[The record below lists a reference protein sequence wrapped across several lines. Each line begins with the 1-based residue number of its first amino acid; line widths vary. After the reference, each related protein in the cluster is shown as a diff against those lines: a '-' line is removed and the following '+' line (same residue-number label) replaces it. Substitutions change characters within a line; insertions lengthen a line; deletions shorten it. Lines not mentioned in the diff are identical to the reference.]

1 MAANL
6 SVNIDAWND
15 GDPIPDEYSFCNPAD
30 EGHIT
35 MGANMSPAI
44 GWTGAPEGTESFVI
58 ICNDPDVPS
67 VIDDVNQEGKTI
79 PADLPRVDFCHWVLV
94 DIPASVTSLEKGA
107 DSDGI
112 TPGGKSPGPTDLGVR
127 GINRYTE
134 WFEGDEQMAGSYGG
148 YDGPCP
154 PWNDTI
160 LHHYVFTVYA
170 LDTASLGL
178 NGTFSCREAL
188 QAMEGHVLAEG
199 SYTGTYTLN
208 PDLR

>member
-1 MAANL
+1 MVANL
-6 SVNIDAWND
+6 NVSIEAWND
-15 GDPIPDEYSFCNPAD
+15 GDPIPDEYSFCIPAD

-35 MGANMSPAI
+35 MGMNKSPAMS
-44 GWTGAPEGTESFVI
+44 WSGAPDGTKSFVI

-67 VIDDVNQEGKTI
+67 VIDDVNQEGKII

-94 DIPASVTSLEKGA
+94 DVSAGVSLLEKGVE
-107 DSDGI
+107 SDGI
-112 TPGGKSPGPTDLGVR
+112 TPGGKAYGPTDLGVR

-134 WFEGDEQMAGSYGG
+134 WFEGDEQMAGNYGG

-160 LHHYVFTVYA
+160 LHHYIFTVYA
-170 LDTASLGL
+170 LDMESLDL
-178 NGTFSCREAL
+178 SGTFSCKEAHE
-188 QAMEGHVLAEG
+188 AMAGHVLAEG

-208 PDLR
+208 PSLR

>member
-6 SVNIDAWND
+6 TVNIEAWND
-15 GDPIPDEYSFCNPAD
+15 GDPIPDEYSFCIPAD

-35 MGANMSPAI
+35 MGSNKSPAMN
-44 GWTGAPEGTESFVI
+44 WSGAPDGTKSFAI

-67 VIDDVNQEGKTI
+67 VIDDVNQEGKVI
-79 PADLPRVDFCHWVLV
+79 PGDLPRVDFCHWVLV
-94 DIPASVTSLEKGA
+94 DVSASVTSLDKGA
-107 DSDGI
+107 ESDGI
-112 TPGGKSPGPTDLGVR
+112 TPGGKPFGPTELGVR

-134 WFEGDEQMAGSYGG
+134 WFESDEQMAGNYGG

-170 LDTASLGL
+170 LNVESLGL
-178 NGTFSCREAL
+178 SGIFSCKEAL
-188 QAMEGHVLAEG
+188 EAMAGHVLAEG
-199 SYTGTYTLN
+199 SCTGIYTLN

>member
-6 SVNIDAWND
+6 NLNIEAWND
-15 GDPIPDEYSFCNPAD
+15 GDPIPEEYAFCIPAD
-30 EGHIT
+30 ADHIT
-35 MGANMSPAI
+35 MGANKSPAMS
-44 GWTGAPEGTESFVI
+44 WSGAPDGTKSFAI

-67 VIDDVNQEGKTI
+67 VVDDVNQEGKII

-94 DIPASVTSLEKGA
+94 DVPASVTSLAKGA
-107 DSDGI
+107 ESDGI
-112 TPGGKSPGPTDLGVR
+112 TPGGKAHGPTDLGVR

-134 WFEGDEQMAGSYGG
+134 WFEGDEQMAGNYGG

-170 LDTASLGL
+170 LDVDSLGL
-178 NGTFSCREAL
+178 SGTFSCRDAHEAM
-188 QAMEGHVLAEG
+188 AGHVLAEG
-199 SYTGTYTLN
+199 SCTGTYTLN

>member
-1 MAANL
+1 MVANL
-6 SVNIDAWND
+6 NVIIDAWND
-15 GDPIPDEYSFCNPAD
+15 GDLIPDEYAFCNPAD
-30 EGHIT
+30 KRHIT
-35 MGANMSPAI
+35 MGANISPAI
-44 GWTGAPEGTESFVI
+44 SWTDAPGGTKSFAI
-58 ICNDPDVPS
+58 LCNDPDVPS
-67 VIDDVNQEGKTI
+67 TIDDVNQEGKTI
-79 PADLPRVDFCHWVLV
+79 PADLPRVDFCHWSLV

-112 TPGGKSPGPTDLGVR
+112 TPGGKPFGPTKMGVR

-134 WFEGDEQMAGSYGG
+134 WFHDDEQMAGNYGG

-170 LDTASLGL
+170 LNTMSLGL
-178 NGTFSCREAL
+178 NGPFSCQEVL
-188 QAMEGHVLAEG
+188 QAMKGYVLAEG

>member
-1 MAANL
+1 
-6 SVNIDAWND
+6 
-15 GDPIPDEYSFCNPAD
+15 
-30 EGHIT
+30 
-35 MGANMSPAI
+35 
-44 GWTGAPEGTESFVI
+44 
-58 ICNDPDVPS
+58 
-67 VIDDVNQEGKTI
+67 
-79 PADLPRVDFCHWVLV
+79 
-94 DIPASVTSLEKGA
+94 
-107 DSDGI
+107 
-112 TPGGKSPGPTDLGVR
+112 
-127 GINRYTE
+127 
-134 WFEGDEQMAGSYGG
+134 MAGSYGG

-170 LDTASLGL
+170 LDTACLGL